1 MLKSFLDLFLKPN
14 CPLCQRP
21 AEKELCFY
29 CEKQLKQFEN
39 SSAEIFWQGDLP
51 VFIWGNYD
59 GLLKRAIA
67 ALKYDKKVNLGELF
81 GYWLGEKWL
90 SSSISKQSKNLII
103 VPIPLHEQKL
113 KIRGFNQAEII
124 AKGFCQITRYPLKA
138 NGLKRVKNTEALFGL
153 NLQER
158 QKEIKEALILGKDFQ
173 QKLPNYPV
181 LLLDDI
187 YTTGTTVK
195 EAKKVLEKHNIKV
208 IGVVALAS
216 TKK

>member
-14 CPLCQRP
+14 CPLCERP
-21 AEKELCFY
+21 AQKEICIY
-29 CEKQLKQFEN
+29 CEKQLKQLEY

-51 VFIWGNYD
+51 VFIWGNY
-59 GLLKRAIA
+59 GGILKRAIA
-67 ALKYDKKVNLGELF
+67 ALKYDQKAHLGELF

-90 SSSISKQSKNLII
+90 TSSIFKQYKNLII
-103 VPIPLHEQKL
+103 VPIPLHEKKL

-138 NGLKRVKNTEALFGL
+138 QGLSRIKNTEALFGL
-153 NLQER
+153 NLIER
-158 QKEIKEALILGKDFQ
+158 EKEIKDSLILGKDFQ
-173 QKLPNYPV
+173 QKLPNFPV

-195 EAKKVLEKHNIKV
+195 EAKKVLENHNIKV